1 MDLLIITFIPNAGE
15 ITPPSPVQ
23 GSLEQYL
30 ILVLLGE
37 DPALPQ
43 HHPHSKQRHQNAVPK
58 ISEHHSKQKGEGDDG
73 VRSYK
78 GARGKDRRL
87 RKARGPTCL
96 IPVYSL
102 RPTWDA
108 YSCRLHE

>member
-1 MDLLIITFIPNAGE
+1 MGLLIITFITNAGE
-15 ITPPSPVQ
+15 STPPSPVQ

-58 ISEHHSKQKGEGDDG
+58 ISEHHSKQEGEGDDS
-73 VRSYK
+73 VRSYEGPEGK
-78 GARGKDRRL
+78 TRG
-87 RKARGPTCL
+87 
-96 IPVYSL
+96 
-102 RPTWDA
+102 
-108 YSCRLHE
+108 

>member
-1 MDLLIITFIPNAGE
+1 MDLLIIAIIMNAAE
-15 ITPPSPVQ
+15 TSPPSPVQ
-23 GSLEQYL
+23 GSPEQYL

-58 ISEHHSKQKGEGDDG
+58 ISEHHSKQKGEGDDS

-78 GARGKDRRL
+78 GARGKGTR
-87 RKARGPTCL
+87 
-96 IPVYSL
+96 
-102 RPTWDA
+102 
-108 YSCRLHE
+108 